1 MNEKGKSIWGVI
13 SDILLIIIIIIAIII
28 TVMTFTSKI
37 DDGASAMFSDI
48 RRLPYSLIQWIPAN
62 RRASEPAI

>member
-28 TVMTFTSKI
+28 Y
-37 DDGASAMFSDI
+37 I
-48 RRLPYSLIQWIPAN
+48 RKNAP
-62 RRASEPAI
+62 